1 MLSFLGHYVTKKV
14 VVRIIAFIIRRTENP
29 YDDVFLEE
37 KVFNRLAHIVPA
49 IILYRSIE
57 IAFPGDPVLIRYIT
71 HGVDIY
77 VTWMMVL
84 SCTAFISGFDK
95 VYHSLPVSIETPLK
109 GYLQVFKIIC
119 YIIGITI
126 ILSLL
131 LGVSPFKLLSGI
143 GAMAA
148 VILLVF
154 KDTILGFIAS
164 IQLTGYKMVK
174 VGDWITMP
182 SQNAD
187 GKVLEISINTVRVQ
201 NFDLSIS
208 MIPTYTM
215 VSQSFVNWRGL
226 EEVGGRRI
234 KRSLSIDM
242 KTIKFCNREML
253 ERFKTID
260 LVAAYASDREK
271 DIDVYEKKIKKNDQV
286 SLINDFTVTNLTV
299 LRHYIENYLKHCPFI
314 NQEMSCIVRPLQPT
328 AKGLPIEIYAFCVQ
342 HEFEEYEAIQSD
354 LFDHI
359 LAIIPLF
366 DLKVHQDAT

>member
-1 MLSFLGHYVTKKV
+1 MESEYGRFILKKLINWGIHYEFAYPLKTLIIICAILIISFLGHYITKKV
-14 VVRIIAFIIRRTENP
+14 VIRIIAVIIKRTENP

-49 IILYRSIE
+49 IILYRTIE
-57 IAFPGDPVLIRYIT
+57 IVFPGGTHIIRYIT

-77 VTWMMVL
+77 ITWMMVL

-126 ILSLL
+126 ILSVL
-131 LGVSPFKLLSGI
+131 LGVSPLKLLSGI

-164 IQLTGYKMVK
+164 IQLTGYKMLK

-182 SQNAD
+182 TQNTD

-208 MIPTYTM
+208 MIPTYNM
-215 VSQSFVNWRGL
+215 VS
-226 EEVGGRRI
+226 
-234 KRSLSIDM
+234 
-242 KTIKFCNREML
+242 
-253 ERFKTID
+253 RF
-260 LVAAYASDREK
+260 LVALGVEP
-271 DIDVYEKKIKKNDQV
+271 E
-286 SLINDFTVTNLTV
+286 
-299 LRHYIENYLKHCPFI
+299 
-314 NQEMSCIVRPLQPT
+314 
-328 AKGLPIEIYAFCVQ
+328 
-342 HEFEEYEAIQSD
+342 
-354 LFDHI
+354 
-359 LAIIPLF
+359 
-366 DLKVHQDAT
+366 